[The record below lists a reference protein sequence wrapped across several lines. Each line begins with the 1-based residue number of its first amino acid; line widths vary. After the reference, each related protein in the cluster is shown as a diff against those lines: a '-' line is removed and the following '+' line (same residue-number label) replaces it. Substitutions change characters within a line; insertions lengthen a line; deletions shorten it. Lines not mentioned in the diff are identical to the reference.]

1 MTEDMHDP
9 ILDAFTRRLAA
20 VELLVPPKPPALP
33 GSASGSKI
41 TVVGGMAV
49 RPTGRVGS
57 TSTRR
62 NILAPVG
69 LAAAVV
75 IGLVGASL
83 LAGGGTGPGTSPI
96 PSPTSSPSTVPPSA
110 PAGVVYQ
117 SVNFERPVAATLG
130 DGWSRVADTNGELTF
145 DLPITTGANPE
156 TGSVMIADLD
166 LVSIDPCPASGIGG
180 ATQIWRPATPAVGPQ
195 HLMDWIES
203 TSGVPHDPPKP
214 VTIGGISG
222 LETTLSPGVGSLQ
235 ACAGTAYLGDL
246 TSGRSLKIAENE
258 ATRIAAI
265 VLGDRTI
272 LVVTDVPRAAL
283 FADFASKADQLID
296 TFDFAP
302 TN

>member
-1 MTEDMHDP
+1 
-9 ILDAFTRRLAA
+9 
-20 VELLVPPKPPALP
+20 
-33 GSASGSKI
+33 
-41 TVVGGMAV
+41 
-49 RPTGRVGS
+49 
-57 TSTRR
+57 
-62 NILAPVG
+62 
-69 LAAAVV
+69 
-75 IGLVGASL
+75 
-83 LAGGGTGPGTSPI
+83 
-96 PSPTSSPSTVPPSA
+96 
-110 PAGVVYQ
+110 VVYQ

-156 TGSVMIADLD
+156 TGSVTIADLD